1 MLNDLFTD
9 LRRSLRG
16 EVRFDKLTRQLYS
29 TDASMYQIEPL
40 GVVHPADEED
50 LHAVIELAG
59 KHAMPV
65 LPRGGGT
72 SLAGQCVGRAVMM
85 DLATHMN
92 RVLDLNVEQ
101 GWVRVQPGVVQDQL
115 NAFLAPYG
123 YGFGPDTST
132 SNRATLGGM
141 TGNNSCGARSIL
153 YGKTVDH
160 VLEADAILSDGTRV
174 TFGALDPAALEVK
187 LRAESLEGHIY
198 REVLRIAEDNRAE
211 VEARFP
217 KILRRVSGY
226 NLDELLRRDRPV
238 NLAKLLV
245 GSEGTLAV
253 WSALKLNIVPLPTM
267 KALLVAQF
275 EDMIQAVE
283 ADALILEHKPSAMEL
298 VDDTIIKEAMASP
311 AFAGKTGFL
320 QGVPGAIVIVEFYG
334 ETRAELEDKLD
345 KLEADL
351 KRNRMGYA
359 HVRALEPAQQ
369 APVWNLRKG
378 GLGLLMGH
386 RIDAKPLPFVEDT
399 AVDPLRLADYLKAFD
414 KVVKKHGV
422 RAGYYGHSSVGC
434 LHVRPFLDLKKSGEK
449 ERLMAIFNEVADL
462 VEQFG
467 GTIAGEHGD
476 GLARSWLIERLFG
489 RKLAQAFRDV
499 KSAFDPTGLMN
510 PGKIVDAQPPLENL
524 RWGKPIVKT
533 LDTFLDFGKE
543 GGFTFA
549 VEMCNGNGQCRKL
562 DAGTMCPSYQ
572 VTRRDRDATRGRAN
586 AFRALLQGDLPFSEL
601 GGPEMRE
608 TMELCLECKACK
620 TECPSQV
627 DMAKMKYEWL
637 YHFQRINGVPL
648 RSRLFAAIEPMSR
661 VGSALAPF
669 SNWIAASAPNRWLLA
684 RLGLA
689 PQRRLPP
696 FRRGR
701 FSHWFARHERA
712 NGRAAT
718 RGSGGANGGA
728 NGAEPADN
736 DRPAVVLFQDTF
748 MEYNVPDLGRDAV
761 EVLERAGCRVIV
773 PPRRCCGRPMISK
786 GLLEQARENAEFN
799 VRALAPYAA
808 QGLPIVGV
816 EPSCI
821 LTLREDY
828 PSLLPGAATER
839 VAAAAQTIDEFLFK
853 LTQEGRLPYPA
864 AQGSGEA
871 VPAREYLLHGHCHQ
885 KALVG
890 TAPTLG
896 VLQGIPGA
904 TVREIPSGCCG
915 MAGSFG
921 YEKEHYELS
930 IAIGEQRLF
939 PAVRRAAP
947 ETVIV
952 ADGISC
958 RQQIAHG
965 TQRQARHLV
974 EVVAEALRG

>member
-40 GVVHPADEED
+40 GVVHPVDEAD
-50 LHAVIELAG
+50 LHAVVELAG

-85 DLATHMN
+85 DLATHMHG
-92 RVLDLNVEQ
+92 VLELNTEE
-101 GWVRVQPGVVQDQL
+101 GWARVQPGVVQDSL
-115 NAFLAPYG
+115 NAYLAPHG

-160 VLEADAILSDGTRV
+160 VLEVDAILSDGSRV
-174 TFGALDPAALEVK
+174 TFGPVERSALDAK

-198 REVLRIAEDNRAE
+198 RDVLRIAEANRAE

-226 NLDELLRRDRPV
+226 NLDELLHRDRPI

-253 WSALKLNIVPLPTM
+253 WSALKVRIVKLPTC

-275 EDMIQAVE
+275 EDMIRAVE
-283 ADALILEHKPSAMEL
+283 ADTLILEHKPSAMEL
-298 VDDTIIKEAMASP
+298 VDDTIIKEALGSP

-320 QGVPGAIVIVEFYG
+320 RGVPGAIVVVEFYG
-334 ETRAELEDKLD
+334 ETQAELVDKLD
-345 KLEADL
+345 RLEADL
-351 KRNRMGYA
+351 KRHGMGYA
-359 HVRALEPAQQ
+359 HVRALEPEQQ
-369 APVWNLRKG
+369 ALVWNLRKG

-399 AVDPLRLADYLKAFD
+399 AVDPHKLADYLKAFD
-414 KVVKKHGV
+414 AVVKKHGA

-434 LHVRPFLDLKKSGEK
+434 LHVRPFLDLKKPGEK
-449 ERLMAIFNEVADL
+449 DRLMAIFNDVAEL
-462 VEQFG
+462 VERFG

-476 GLARSWLIERLFG
+476 GLARSWLIQRLFG
-489 RKLAQAFRDV
+489 PKLTQAFRDV
-499 KSAFDPTGLMN
+499 KAAFDPTNLMN
-510 PGKIVDAQPPLENL
+510 PGKIVDAQQPMENL
-524 RWGKPIVKT
+524 RWGKPVTRPIE
-533 LDTFLDFGKE
+533 TFLDFSKE
-543 GGFTFA
+543 GGFAFA

-562 DAGTMCPSYQ
+562 DVGTMCPSYQ
-572 VTRRDRDATRGRAN
+572 VTREDRHATRGRAN
-586 AFRALLQGDLPFSEL
+586 AFRALLQGDLPASEIA
-601 GGPEMRE
+601 GPEMYE

-627 DMAKMKYEWL
+627 DMAKIKYEWL
-637 YHFQRINGVPL
+637 YQYQRINGVPL
-648 RSRLFAAIEPMSR
+648 RNRLFAAIETLSR
-661 VGSALAPF
+661 VGSTLAPV
-669 SNWIAASAPNRWLLA
+669 SNWVAASAPNRWLLGL
-684 RLGLA
+684 LGLA

-701 FSHWFARHERA
+701 FSRWFRHH
-712 NGRAAT
+712 
-718 RGSGGANGGA
+718 
-728 NGAEPADN
+728 
-736 DRPAVVLFQDTF
+736 RPAEGEERPEVVLFQDTF
-748 MEYNVPDLGRDAV
+748 MEYNVPQLGRDAV
-761 EVLERAGCRVIV
+761 EVLERAGYRVRV
-773 PPRRCCGRPMISK
+773 PPRTCCARPIISK
-786 GLLEQARENAEFN
+786 GLLEQAREHAAFN
-799 VRALAPYAA
+799 VRMLAPFAE

-828 PSLLPGAATER
+828 PALLPGAETER
-839 VAAAAQTIDEFLFK
+839 VAAAVQTIDEFLFR
-853 LTQEGRLPYPA
+853 LTKEGRLPYPA
-864 AQGSGEA
+864 ANGGSPGA
-871 VPAREYLLHGHCHQ
+871 APREYVLHGHCHQ
-885 KALVG
+885 KSLVG
-890 TAPTLG
+890 TGPTLG
-896 VLQGIPGA
+896 VLRGIPGA
-904 TVREIPSGCCG
+904 RVREIPSGCCG

-921 YEKEHYELS
+921 YEKEHYALS
-930 IAIGEQRLF
+930 MAIGEQRLF

-947 ETVIV
+947 EAVIV

-965 TQRQARHLV
+965 TQRSARHLV